1 MVGPFS
7 FSSRHALVL
16 LSLLAACADPATRC
30 SGPEVRELR
39 TIDRLIDETQAG
51 IARGY
56 RREQVDS
63 GANINLC
70 VGSQR
75 SNVGVSFCTDPGTR
89 TRTVAIDEA
98 AEARKLEALLARR
111 DRLLAAIAARQS
123 SCGPDL

>member
-1 MVGPFS
+1 MPTEIEQQ
-7 FSSRHALVL
+7 L
-16 LSLLAACADPATRC
+16 
-30 SGPEVRELR
+30 
-39 TIDRLIDETQAG
+39 QAG

-89 TRTVAIDEA
+89 TRTVAIDES

-111 DRLLAAIAARQS
+111 DRLLAAIAARQA